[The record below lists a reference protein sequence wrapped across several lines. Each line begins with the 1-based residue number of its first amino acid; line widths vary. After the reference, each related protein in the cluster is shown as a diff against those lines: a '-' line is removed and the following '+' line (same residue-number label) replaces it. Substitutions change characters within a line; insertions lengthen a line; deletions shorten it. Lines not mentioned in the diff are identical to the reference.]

1 MNIHL
6 VVVAA
11 FAAYAKG
18 DVVIDTTKISAI
30 LASEDHRNVVR
41 VTVPAQQGA

>member
-6 VVVAA
+6 VVVSV

-18 DVVIDTTKISAI
+18 DVITDPTIIAAI
-30 LASEDHRNVVR
+30 LASENHRNVVR